1 MMKKLLGVLTILA
14 LLLNIAIA
22 NNMAITKKGL
32 RDFSTFLTYYVNKDI
47 CTKITV
53 LNTNKTHSILAKVA
67 IIEHTTPNKLD
78 FPIFLNPGD
87 IWSGKIC
94 QKDGNIIL
102 VSNDDSIH
110 PMIAPILANEKNLDK
125 SINIKN
131 VNNKF
136 SIGYIEILPV
146 AEFKEGSEK
155 KINNAVLVKRWKMF
169 IDNKCSSN
177 QIKTNMSKHSLDC
190 KIEYESNKNIK
201 SILPM

>member
-1 MMKKLLGVLTILA
+1 MKKLLGVLTILA

-22 NNMAITKKGL
+22 DNIAIIKKGL

-53 LNTNKTHSILAKVA
+53 LNTNKTHSILAKKVA

-78 FPIFLNPGD
+78 FPIFLNPED
-87 IWSGKIC
+87 IWNWKIC

-110 PMIAPILANEKNLDK
+110 PMIAPVLANEKNLDK

-155 KINNAVLVKRWKMF
+155 KSCI
-169 IDNKCSSN
+169 S
-177 QIKTNMSKHSLDC
+177 
-190 KIEYESNKNIK
+190 
-201 SILPM
+201 